1 MEHCDCRCSADDR
14 PATAPRRRWLSVHW
28 CGWLAVPLFGV
39 AGFMASSS
47 FALVQGLTP
56 MHAALHAGVNLGA
69 GLAIALVASSVVTRL
84 CGTDRP
90 AKSVKSA
97 ATFAFV
103 TALAFVST
111 LVTVTALDA
120 VARSGP
126 VLATRTHHVRTGYPF
141 AGADVSYAVPAA
153 PHQD

>member
-1 MEHCDCRCSADDR
+1 MEHRDCHCPADR
-14 PATAPRRRWLSVHW
+14 RTESKRRRWLSVHW

-69 GLAIALVASSVVTRL
+69 GLAIALVASSVVARL
-84 CGTDRP
+84 LDGRRP
-90 AKSVKSA
+90 VKSIKSA

-126 VLATRTHHVRTGYPF
+126 VLAARSHRVRTGYPF
-141 AGADVSYAVPAA
+141 AGADTSYAIPAA
-153 PHQD
+153 PDRD